1 MEIDIKTAKMIART
15 EVGRLIVGLAPKT
28 LANLNS
34 QALGPTPFKIGK
46 KVYYDIENLLTWAKA
61 RRKLTVQ

>member
-1 MEIDIKTAKMIART
+1 METDIKTAKMIART
-15 EVGRLIVGLAPKT
+15 DVGRLIIGLAPKT

-34 QALGPTPFKIGK
+34 QGLGPTSFKIGK

-61 RRKLTVQ
+61 KRKLTIQ